1 MADIQIVAEVVGQK
15 KINSLIKSTK
25 TLEGRVKTLSK
36 AYQSGKIGP
45 EQYQQGLTELRKA
58 ASKLY
63 PTHQKASAVVSKLS
77 KDYLAA
83 SKAQKEYT
91 AAQKQEQAATR
102 AYAQARREAT
112 EANARFD
119 AQQRKIAQVQ
129 KEAADSARKQAQEIT
144 RLRSKYVEGYGASQK
159 FKKEIRDLI
168 QAKRKGIITTDQY
181 GDAVQRLKADFRD
194 FQGGV
199 VKGSNQFANYNT
211 SVYQANQRTK
221 RFASVGLQQAGYQ
234 VGDFAVQLQ
243 GGTNAAVAFGQQG
256 SQLLGIFGA
265 GGAIAGAALAIT
277 TAFVAPLLNAKK
289 AAEDF
294 ETSLESMSA
303 AISSTKQAL
312 DLHKMSVVELADKY
326 GLLALEARQASVEI
340 AKADYRAALSDL
352 RDFSIPI
359 LQDMV
364 EAMELYNETELFS
377 FESNKASRQLQEIR
391 EQLQLSSS
399 EFKILQDAY
408 TEFQNASTLTQ
419 QVEAA
424 IGLRDAFSEI
434 PAEVL
439 QSDAELNKMVG
450 SVAKLF
456 LEGSELKQLMSE
468 LEDSTPGS
476 GWMND
481 AIKGVNGLYNRIV
494 AAIAGVR
501 DLKEETS
508 DRPAKFKTRP
518 RAAPPLVDEEAY
530 ASGRPPATR
539 PVARGEID
547 LTKGTLGGTSGGGGG
562 GGMSAAEKQAQE
574 FSKARDALAGLVSKY
589 DEGVER
595 AERLRDAQN
604 TVNEAINA
612 GVISADQGQ
621 QVMSDYI
628 DSLKDAENPMQKIA
642 DTMRSSLGDAFMS
655 IVDGSKSAGDAFK
668 DMARLVLKQA
678 FELLVIKPIL
688 DSLFGGGSGGGGG
701 NFLTALFSANGNAF
715 EKGGKVTA
723 YANGG
728 VVTAPTGFQHSGG
741 LGVMGEAGPEAIMP
755 LKRGKNGKLGV
766 QVEGG
771 SQQPVVINQ
780 SFNFSANGDDSVK
793 RIIAQ
798 EAPKIAN
805 LTQKQ
810 ILDQR
815 ARGGAFKTTFG

>member
-15 KINSLIKSTK
+15 KINSLIKSTQ

-63 PTHQKASAVVSKLS
+63 PTHQKASAVVTKLS

-102 AYAQARREAT
+102 AYIQARREAT
-112 EANARFD
+112 EANRRFD
-119 AQQRKIAQVQ
+119 AEQRKAAQAAKLAEQATQ
-129 KEAADSARKQAQEIT
+129 KYNQET
-144 RLRSKYVEGYGASQK
+144 E
-159 FKKEIRDLI
+159 
-168 QAKRKGIITTDQY
+168 
-181 GDAVQRLKADFRD
+181 RLKLQYNTTYRAAQSFKTQLRELGEAHSRGAISADRHEQQVRELKNEYRAFLKN
-194 FQGGV
+194 GG
-199 VKGSNQFANYNT
+199 GPMNQFGQIASKNT
-211 SVYQANQRTK
+211 RVMK
-221 RFASVGLQQAGYQ
+221 RFGAVGVQQLGYQ
-234 VGDFAVQLQ
+234 IQDFAVQVQ
-243 GGTNAAVAFGQQG
+243 SGTSVLVALGQQG
-256 SQLLGIFGA
+256 SQLLGIFGPA
-265 GGAIAGAALAIT
+265 GAIAGMILAIGT
-277 TAFVAPLLNAKK
+277 GLAGAFMAAKDS
-289 AAEDF
+289 ANGA
-294 ETSLESMSA
+294 TSAMESF
-303 AISSTKQAL
+303 
-312 DLHKMSVVELADKY
+312 DDK
-326 GLLALEARQASVEI
+326 LKSARQAV
-340 AKADYRAALSDL
+340 ANMASDL
-352 RDFSIPI
+352 
-359 LQDMV
+359 
-364 EAMELYNETELFS
+364 ELLRSGFENTFEL
-377 FESNKASRQLQEIR
+377 
-391 EQLQLSSS
+391 
-399 EFKILQDAY
+399 
-408 TEFQNASTLTQ
+408 TLTQ
-419 QVEAA
+419 QVQTAQEKVEALESA
-424 IGLRDAFSEI
+424 LG
-434 PAEVL
+434 
-439 QSDAELNKMVG
+439 ELTAGTVG
-450 SVAKLF
+450 RSF
-456 LEGSELKQLMSE
+456 LEGIPLLGGLVDLAPSERIAAAKQALQSAKEELAVAQELLRQKKEQERNESIMNQLHEVRQDALKKQLEMME
-468 LEDSTPGS
+468 LSYSAGKNMRTAAEGIVSAFRAAAGVDFS
-476 GWMND
+476 GPIQKALN
-481 AIKGVNGLYNRIV
+481 K
-494 AAIAGVR
+494 AIAFGKTV
-501 DLKEETS
+501 LG
-508 DRPAKFKTRP
+508 KFMGGGYGYNPNQVGRS
-518 RAAPPLVDEEAY
+518 
-530 ASGRPPATR
+530 SGRGGPTAEQLQREDPRVQLAYQPGGTAGVPAL
-539 PVARGEID
+539 D
-547 LTKGTLGGTSGGGGG
+547 FGTSGSSGGG

-574 FSKARDALAGLVSKY
+574 FNKARDALAGLVSQY

-595 AERLRDAQN
+595 AERLRDAQI

-621 QVMSDYI
+621 QIMSDYI

-780 SFNFSANGDDSVK
+780 SFNFAANGDDSVK